1 MKKDTPS
8 RTAQYM
14 ALFRAI
20 ESVRSKNQRLFYD
33 PYAVNFLDRGLK
45 LVVKSSSIPL
55 IGDITTKII
64 EKQTP
69 GAFSSGVARTRYIDD
84 LLKKTIK
91 NGVKQVIIL
100 RAGFDTRS
108 LRLKFLKNIPII
120 EIDHPDTAQFKI
132 KVIDNSIGHL
142 PENVKYYQIDFN
154 QKSLID

>member
-64 EKQTP
+64 ERQAP

-91 NGVKQVIIL
+91 NGVKQVIIF

-108 LRLKFLKNIPII
+108 LRLNFLKNIPII

-132 KVIDNSIGHL
+132 KVIDNSIGHH
-142 PENVKYYQIDFN
+142 
-154 QKSLID
+154 QKM